1 MDPQPL
7 NREIQKLISNEFDD
21 RRSPEEALENIRR
34 FLISGSERKNREAP
48 RAEGP
53 PPKMSKQSEE
63 QDFLDSDVEEEM
75 ESTREEDIDSDD
87 DGIEFIDEVGDD
99 KESIEPFDVL
109 TLDVVKRVY
118 RNLGRDEISV
128 FTEYNNGRLELE
140 EVLEILHI
148 RKLTPIKLVNLPID
162 SIEVHIGHRQI
173 TLEIRHSF
181 TKTTA
186 LIDYICHEDGCLFIY
201 EEERVLVKGIKY
213 QSLAAKDL
221 FYMIRHPDAKF
232 EYLGIDI
239 MEHENPVMYPF
250 RSFFWKMY
258 AYFMNNLSHKI
269 KVTEFF
275 MTTFQYESVPNSAQ
289 SFISIFWN
297 FLEPKVLKS
306 AKLRVWNDRDV
317 REKFQF
323 DMNSDRNVLK
333 DLYATEQWQHLRH
346 LDIYD
351 FGIVVKPKDYR
362 NFIHLETIDVRFPRN
377 EKFYSHFKALLKA
390 FGKHDRPD
398 KNLECTVTVNPSF
411 HIQESF
417 FYLIEEKNIV
427 DCNKIFYYEKRNI
440 FFIRLKNGGRV
451 EISDARNED
460 EGILL
465 PKKIVFKVPRKG
477 KVDRVEEDIPRKD
490 GIIRNSNKN
499 LDYKPYRG
507 EDLVTNWPLP

>member
-1 MDPQPL
+1 M
-7 NREIQKLISNEFDD
+7 
-21 RRSPEEALENIRR
+21 
-34 FLISGSERKNREAP
+34 
-48 RAEGP
+48 
-53 PPKMSKQSEE
+53 
-63 QDFLDSDVEEEM
+63 
-75 ESTREEDIDSDD
+75 
-87 DGIEFIDEVGDD
+87 
-99 KESIEPFDVL
+99 
-109 TLDVVKRVY
+109 
-118 RNLGRDEISV
+118 
-128 FTEYNNGRLELE
+128 
-140 EVLEILHI
+140 
-148 RKLTPIKLVNLPID
+148 TPIKLVNLPID

-181 TKTTA
+181 TKTNT

-221 FYMIRHPDAKF
+221 FYMVRHPEAEFK
-232 EYLGIDI
+232 YLGIDI
-239 MEHENPVMYPF
+239 MEHEDPVMYPF

-258 AYFMNNLSHKI
+258 SYFMNNLSHKI

-306 AKLRVWNDRDV
+306 AKLRVWNDGAV

-323 DMNSDRNVLK
+323 DMNSDRNILK
-333 DLYATEQWQHLRH
+333 DLYATEQWKHLRH

-377 EKFYSHFKALLKA
+377 EHFYSHFKALLKA
-390 FGKHDRPD
+390 FGKHDSPD
-398 KNLECTVTVNPSF
+398 VNLECTVTVNPSF

-451 EISDARNED
+451 EISDARNDD

-477 KVDRVEEDIPRKD
+477 RGDPVEADIPRKD

-499 LDYKPYRG
+499 MNYEPYRG
-507 EDLVTNWPLP
+507 EDLVNNWPVP